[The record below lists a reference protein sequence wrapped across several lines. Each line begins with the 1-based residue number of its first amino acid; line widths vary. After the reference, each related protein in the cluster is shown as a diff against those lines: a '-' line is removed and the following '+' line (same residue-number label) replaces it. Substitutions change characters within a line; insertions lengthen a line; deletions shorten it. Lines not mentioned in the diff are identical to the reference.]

1 MKNGHVAITIIIIF
15 TLIFT
20 INITF
25 AFSNEEQE
33 PMKPKIPVTDIDYD
47 FETTMFTGKNQIIS
61 ATPLPQN
68 ATYDGIYY
76 SSSNPGVATINQMGR
91 IRAISVGTT
100 IITIS
105 AGGVTVS
112 QQLTVKSDIIRVEDL
127 DVDTF
132 DRKMTIGDSE
142 ILSVAV
148 IPSDAT
154 EQKIHYSSSD
164 TAIATVNQVGRIR
177 AINPGTVVIT
187 VRCDGITKYIAL
199 TVKEEVKITEI
210 DIGEYNKKM
219 KVKERQNLS
228 VTIYPSDA
236 KEQKITYTSSNPD
249 VATVSS
255 MGQIVARS
263 LGKTTITIRAGD
275 TSKKLQITVIQETKK
290 LTVNTNYITMKPGG
304 TKQIKVY
311 AYPKKA
317 NQKITFKSLS
327 PSVASVSK
335 SGKIMALKE
344 GYASIL
350 VSNGDASQVVSV
362 IVNSSGLAA
371 GGWQIT
377 EKQFTQIVENG
388 KKAIHLKSRL
398 LRILSTSF
406 LKVLSDSKKS
416 VTVEDEA
423 YELTI
428 DGKDIKNINNKLDT
442 EIDFLKEKNGL
453 KFIINNGNP
462 LPGLVKIKLNDD
474 NSYEYLYLY
483 NRQKSRYQQLNYNGE
498 SEIIIDEG
506 GTYLLTNDKLNKI
519 NVNKKI
525 LAVSGIVVFVLIII
539 YVVERRKYW
548 FW

>member
-1 MKNGHVAITIIIIF
+1 MKNEHVAITIIIILA
-15 TLIFT
+15 LIFT
-20 INITF
+20 LNISF
-25 AFSNEEQE
+25 VFSNDIQE
-33 PMKPKIPVTDIDYD
+33 PEKPQIPVTDIDYD
-47 FETTMFTGKNQIIS
+47 LETTMFTGKNQIVS

-100 IITIS
+100 VITIS

-132 DRKMTIGDSE
+132 DRKMTVGDSE
-142 ILSVAV
+142 ILSVSV

-164 TAIATVNQVGRIR
+164 TTIATVNQVGRIR

-199 TVKEEVKITEI
+199 TVKEEVKISEI

-219 KVKERQNLS
+219 KVKEKQNLS
-228 VTIYPSDA
+228 VTTYPSDA
-236 KEQKITYTSSNPD
+236 KDQKITYTSSNPD

-255 MGQIVARS
+255 MGQIIAKS
-263 LGKTTITIRAGD
+263 LGKTTITIKAGD
-275 TSKKLQITVIQETKK
+275 ASKELQIAVIQETKK

-304 TKQIKVY
+304 TKQIKAY

-317 NQKITFKSLS
+317 NQKISFKSLS
-327 PSVASVSK
+327 PSVASVNK
-335 SGKIMALKE
+335 SGKITALKE

-350 VSNGDASQVVSV
+350 VSNGDASQVISV
-362 IVNSSGLAA
+362 IVNSSGLAT

-388 KKAIHLKSRL
+388 KKGIHLSNSL
-398 LRILSTSF
+398 LRIFSSSF
-406 LKVLSDSKKS
+406 LKVLIDSKKT
-416 VTVEDEA
+416 VTIEDGD
-423 YELTI
+423 YEMI
-428 DGKDIKNINNKLDT
+428 INGCDIKNISNQLDT
-442 EIDFLKEKNGL
+442 KIDIRKGKDGV
-453 KFIINNGNP
+453 KFVINNGKP
-462 LPGLVKIKLNDD
+462 LPGPVTIKLNVD
-474 NSYEYLYLY
+474 NVYKYLYFY
-483 NRQKSRYQQLNYNGE
+483 NRQKSKYQQLEYAGE
-498 SEIIIDEG
+498 TDIVVDEG
-506 GTYLLTNDKLNKI
+506 GKYWLTNKKLNKI
-519 NVNKKI
+519 KI
-525 LAVSGIVVFVLIII
+525 DRKIFVIGGTSLCVLLSIYIIK
-539 YVVERRKYW
+539 RRKYW